1 MNVTPP
7 KALAQGLIDLS
18 KGGERSKQISAKQ
31 SSGGDETKTGTFQ
44 RFCQKHFKDLAK
56 TYLAILSD
64 GGGEDQNRLGGD
76 WDQNSSE
83 ICQTDVIPPPRFVV
97 DIRKFFVYILKP

>member
-1 MNVTPP
+1 M
-7 KALAQGLIDLS
+7 AQGLIDLS

-31 SSGGDETKTGTFQ
+31 SGGGDETKTGTFQ
-44 RFCQKHFKDLAK
+44 RFCQK

-97 DIRKFFVYILKP
+97 DIRKFFVCILMP